1 MPGKIRF
8 SANQSEKPGLEQANT
23 VVLLIPSS
31 SRGSSRV
38 IQTNEV
44 LLGVAILVRVP
55 PQILEDLVGAAISK
69 QGNIYRGEL
78 AKLIGASKESLD
90 GKTSFYLIS
99 LMKLCGLAEADMAKV
114 LKKSRIVNQRGAV
127 TRDISAGEELKGVI
141 DNALEGFQM
150 LISESFKPVGSEN
163 PGLANQPPIKR
174 RSDENPKGSGS

>member
-1 MPGKIRF
+1 M
-8 SANQSEKPGLEQANT
+8 
-23 VVLLIPSS
+23 
-31 SRGSSRV
+31 
-38 IQTNEV
+38 
-44 LLGVAILVRVP
+44 AILVRVP

-90 GKTSFYLIS
+90 GKTSLYLIS

-150 LISESFKPVGSEN
+150 LIAESFKPIGSESQTD
-163 PGLANQPPIKR
+163 PNQHPIKR
-174 RSDENPKGSGS
+174 RSYENPKTSGS

>member
-1 MPGKIRF
+1 MPEKNPILRK
-8 SANQSEKPGLEQANT
+8 SVEKPGLEQANT
-23 VVLLIPSS
+23 VLLLIPSP

-44 LLGVAILVRVP
+44 LLGMAILVKVP

-150 LISESFKPVGSEN
+150 LISESFKPIGPESQSV
-163 PGLANQPPIKR
+163 PNQQPIKR
-174 RSDENPKGSGS
+174 RSDADPKN

>member
-1 MPGKIRF
+1 M
-8 SANQSEKPGLEQANT
+8 
-23 VVLLIPSS
+23 
-31 SRGSSRV
+31 
-38 IQTNEV
+38 
-44 LLGVAILVRVP
+44 AILVRVP

-150 LISESFKPVGSEN
+150 LISESFKPIGSEGQVV
-163 PGLANQPPIKR
+163 PNQQVIKR
-174 RSDENPKGSGS
+174 RSDETPKN

>member
-1 MPGKIRF
+1 M
-8 SANQSEKPGLEQANT
+8 
-23 VVLLIPSS
+23 
-31 SRGSSRV
+31 
-38 IQTNEV
+38 
-44 LLGVAILVRVP
+44 AILVRVP

-99 LMKLCGLAEADMAKV
+99 LMKLCGFAEADMAKV

-150 LISESFKPVGSEN
+150 LISESFKPVGAETQ
-163 PGLANQPPIKR
+163 AVTNQQPIKR
-174 RSDENPKGSGS
+174 RSDENPKTSGN

>member
-1 MPGKIRF
+1 M
-8 SANQSEKPGLEQANT
+8 
-23 VVLLIPSS
+23 
-31 SRGSSRV
+31 
-38 IQTNEV
+38 
-44 LLGVAILVRVP
+44 AILVRVP

-150 LISESFKPVGSEN
+150 LIAESFKPTGR
-163 PGLANQPPIKR
+163 ATPPLPNKQ
-174 RSDENPKGSGS
+174 SSKKELDEDE